1 MADQNGDKTI
11 SYSEF
16 ILTAVDR
23 SKFMQLEKLEA
34 VFSELD
40 TDKSNTLSFME
51 LDSVLT
57 GARHVDREQLK
68 EAFEMVDE
76 SGAGEISF
84 DQFKQLLK
92 ILLGQ

>member
-1 MADQNGDKTI
+1 MIAVDKTK
-11 SYSEF
+11 
-16 ILTAVDR
+16 L
-23 SKFMQLEKLEA
+23 MQLEKMEA

-40 TDKSNTLSFME
+40 TDHSNTLSFME
-51 LDSVLT
+51 LDQVLT
-57 GARHVDREQLK
+57 GARHTDREQLK